1 MIDALISS
9 KTRVKLLLK
18 FFLNS
23 NAKAYLRSLESE
35 FGESSNGIRLELNR
49 LEKAGLLLSESE
61 GNKKIFRANIGHPL
75 FREIHNILLKQ
86 VGLDQVIENVIQR
99 LGDVQRVFLIGDFS
113 RGLDS
118 QLIELILLGN
128 FDQTYLS
135 GLLEKAEKLV
145 GRKIRCLLYSPE
157 EGAEINWKMY
167 DPEPLLLWSKENVA
181 PLSKTI

>member
-9 KTRVKLLLK
+9 KTRIKLLLK

-23 NAKAYLRSLESE
+23 NATAYLRSLESE
-35 FGESSNGIRLELNR
+35 FKESSNGIRLELNR

-99 LGDVQRVFLIGDFS
+99 LGDVQRVYLIGDFS

-118 QLIELILLGN
+118 QLIELILVGN
-128 FDQTYLS
+128 FDKTYLF
-135 GLLEKAEKLV
+135 GLVEKAEKMV
-145 GRKIRCLLYSPE
+145 GRKIHCLLYSPM
-157 EGAEINWKMY
+157 EGTQLDLKEYA
-167 DPEPLLLWSKENVA
+167 PEPLLLWSKEENA
-181 PLSKTI
+181 PLVKTL